1 MAKSNKEPGRVA
13 QLLKIYK
20 MTIAADKSALW
31 WALLAVAAGALAG
44 AVVGATVGK
53 GTVTGLVVWIVT
65 GTLMGVLAGLI
76 VMSRKAEHVAYSQI
90 AGQPGAV
97 SAVLRSAL
105 KRGWRG
111 SEVPIAVN
119 RNQDAVY
126 RAIGPSGVVLIGE
139 GVRTRVQPM
148 LEDERRKVQRAV
160 PGVEV
165 KFVWV
170 TQDADGTKL
179 IKLAPTLLKFKRVLN
194 RNEVAS
200 VDKRLSAL
208 VTAMPIPKGID
219 PKRMRAQRR

>member
-1 MAKSNKEPGRVA
+1 
-13 QLLKIYK
+13 
-20 MTIAADKSALW
+20 
-31 WALLAVAAGALAG
+31 
-44 AVVGATVGK
+44 
-53 GTVTGLVVWIVT
+53 
-65 GTLMGVLAGLI
+65 LI
-76 VMSRKAEHVAYSQI
+76 VMSRKAEQVAYAQI
-90 AGQPGAV
+90 EGQPGAV

-126 RAIGPSGVVLIGE
+126 RAIGPAGVVLIGE

-160 PGVEV
+160 PGVDV

-170 TQDADGTKL
+170 TRDEEGTRL
-179 IKLAPTLLKFKRVLN
+179 MKLASTLLKMKRVLN
-194 RNEVAS
+194 RNEVGAI
-200 VDKRLSAL
+200 DKRLSAL

-219 PKRMRAQRR
+219 PKRMRAQHR

>member
-1 MAKSNKEPGRVA
+1 MAKKNKEPGRVA

-20 MTIAADKSALW
+20 MTIAADKTALW
-31 WALLAVAAGALAG
+31 WALLALGLGVLAG
-44 AVVGATVGK
+44 SVLGATVGQ
-53 GTVTGLVVWIVT
+53 GTTSGFVVWIIT
-65 GTLMGVLAGLI
+65 GTLLGFLSGLI
-76 VMSRKAEHVAYSQI
+76 VMSRKAEHVAYAQI
-90 AGQPGAV
+90 EGQPGAV

-126 RAIGPSGVVLIGE
+126 RAIGPAGVVLIGE

-170 TQDADGTKL
+170 TQDAEGTRL
-179 IKLAPTLLKFKRVLN
+179 MKLASTLLKMKRVLN
-194 RNEVAS
+194 RNEVAII
-200 VDKRLSAL
+200 DKRLSAL

-219 PKRMRAQRR
+219 PKRMRAQHR

>member
-1 MAKSNKEPGRVA
+1 MAKKNKEPGRVA

-20 MTIAADKSALW
+20 MTIAADKTAIW
-31 WALLAVAAGALAG
+31 WALLAVGIGVLAG
-44 AVVGATVGK
+44 SVLGATVGQ
-53 GTVTGLVVWIVT
+53 GTTSGFVVWIIT
-65 GTLMGVLAGLI
+65 GFLLGFLSGLI
-76 VMSRKAEHVAYSQI
+76 VMSRKAEQVAYAQI
-90 AGQPGAV
+90 EGQPGAV

-126 RAIGPSGVVLIGE
+126 RAIGPAGVVLIGE

-160 PGVEV
+160 PGVDV

-170 TQDADGTKL
+170 TQDAEGTRL
-179 IKLAPTLLKFKRVLN
+179 MKLASTLLKMKRVLN
-194 RNEVAS
+194 RNEVAII
-200 VDKRLSAL
+200 DKRLSAL

-219 PKRMRAQRR
+219 PKRMRAQHR

>member
-1 MAKSNKEPGRVA
+1 MAKKNKEPGRVA

-20 MTIAADKSALW
+20 MTIAADKTAIW
-31 WALLAVAAGALAG
+31 WALLAVGIGVLAG
-44 AVVGATVGK
+44 SVLGATVGQ
-53 GTVTGLVVWIVT
+53 GTTSGFVVWIIT
-65 GTLMGVLAGLI
+65 GFLLGFLSGLI
-76 VMSRKAEHVAYSQI
+76 VMSRKAEQVAYAQI
-90 AGQPGAV
+90 EGQPGAV

-126 RAIGPSGVVLIGE
+126 RAIGPAGVVLIGE

-160 PGVEV
+160 PGVDV

-170 TQDADGTKL
+170 TQDAEGTRL
-179 IKLAPTLLKFKRVLN
+179 IKLASTLLKMKRVLN
-194 RNEVAS
+194 RNEVAII
-200 VDKRLSAL
+200 DKRLSAL

-219 PKRMRAQRR
+219 PKRMRAQHR

>member
-1 MAKSNKEPGRVA
+1 MAKTNKEPGRVA

-20 MTIAADKSALW
+20 MTIQADKTALW
-31 WALLAVAAGALAG
+31 WALLAVVLGVLGGAILG
-44 AVVGATVGK
+44 STVGH
-53 GTVTGLVVWIVT
+53 GTTVGLVVWIVT
-65 GTLMGVLAGLI
+65 GLLIGVLSGLI
-76 VMSRKAEHVAYSQI
+76 VMSRKAEHAAYAQI
-90 AGQPGAV
+90 EGQPGAV

-111 SEVPIAVN
+111 SETPIAVN

-126 RAIGPSGVVLIGE
+126 RAIGPAGVVLIGE

-148 LEDERRKVQRAV
+148 LEDERRKVQRSV

-170 TQDADGTKL
+170 TQDAEGTRL
-179 IKLAPTLLKFKRVLN
+179 MKLAPTLLKMKRSLN
-194 RNEVAS
+194 RNEVAAI
-200 VDKRLSAL
+200 DKRLSAL

>member
-1 MAKSNKEPGRVA
+1 MAKQNKEPGRVA

-20 MTIAADKSALW
+20 MTIAADKTALW
-31 WALLAVAAGALAG
+31 WALLAVGIGVLAGALL
-44 AVVGATVGK
+44 GATLGQATTL
-53 GTVTGLVVWIVT
+53 GFVVWIIT
-65 GTLMGVLAGLI
+65 GFLLGFLSGLI
-76 VMSRKAEHVAYSQI
+76 VMSRKAEQVAYAQI
-90 AGQPGAV
+90 EGQPGAV

-126 RAIGPSGVVLIGE
+126 RAIGPAGVVLIGE

-160 PGVEV
+160 PGVDV

-170 TQDADGTKL
+170 TRDEEGTRL
-179 IKLAPTLLKFKRVLN
+179 MKLASTLLKMKRVLN
-194 RNEVAS
+194 RNEVGAI
-200 VDKRLSAL
+200 DKRLSAL

-219 PKRMRAQRR
+219 PKRMRAQHR

>member
-1 MAKSNKEPGRVA
+1 MAKKNKEPGRVA

-20 MTIAADKSALW
+20 MTIAADKTALW
-31 WALLAVAAGALAG
+31 WALLAVGIGVLAG
-44 AVVGATVGK
+44 AVLGATVGQATTA
-53 GTVTGLVVWIVT
+53 GFVVWIIT
-65 GTLMGVLAGLI
+65 GLLIGFLSGLI
-76 VMSRKAEHVAYSQI
+76 VMSRKAEKVAYAQI
-90 AGQPGAV
+90 EGQPGAV

-126 RAIGPSGVVLIGE
+126 RAIGPAGVVLIGE

-160 PGVEV
+160 PGVDV

-170 TQDADGTKL
+170 TRDEEGTRL
-179 IKLAPTLLKFKRVLN
+179 MKLASTLLKMKRVLN
-194 RNEVAS
+194 RNEVGAI
-200 VDKRLSAL
+200 DKRLSAL

-219 PKRMRAQRR
+219 PKRMRAQHR

>member
-1 MAKSNKEPGRVA
+1 MAKSNKEPGRFA

-31 WALLAVAAGALAG
+31 WSLGALAAGIALG
-44 AVVGATVGK
+44 AITGATLG
-53 GTVTGLVVWIVT
+53 GATTLGFVVWIIT
-65 GTLMGVLAGLI
+65 GTLLGVLSGMI
-76 VMSRKAEHVAYSQI
+76 VLSRKAEHAAYAQI
-90 AGQPGAV
+90 EGQPGAV

-148 LEDERRKVQRAV
+148 LEDERRKVQRAI

-179 IKLAPTLLKFKRVLN
+179 IKLAPTLLKFKRTLT
-194 RNEVAS
+194 RNEVGAI
-200 VDKRLSAL
+200 DKRLSAL

-219 PKRMRAQRR
+219 PKRARAQRR

>member
-1 MAKSNKEPGRVA
+1 MAKKNKEPGRVA

-20 MTIAADKSALW
+20 MTIAADKTALW
-31 WALLAVAAGALAG
+31 WALLALGLGVLAG
-44 AVVGATVGK
+44 SVLGATVGQ
-53 GTVTGLVVWIVT
+53 GTTSGFVVWIIT
-65 GTLMGVLAGLI
+65 GTLLGFLSGLI
-76 VMSRKAEHVAYSQI
+76 VMSRKAEHVAYAQI
-90 AGQPGAV
+90 EGQPGAV

-126 RAIGPSGVVLIGE
+126 RAIGPAGVVLIGE
-139 GVRTRVQPM
+139 GIRTRVQPM

-170 TQDADGTKL
+170 TQDAEGTRL
-179 IKLAPTLLKFKRVLN
+179 MKLASTLLKMKRVLN
-194 RNEVAS
+194 RNEVAII
-200 VDKRLSAL
+200 DKRLSAL

-219 PKRMRAQRR
+219 PKRMRAQHR

>member
-1 MAKSNKEPGRVA
+1 MAKKNKEPGRVA

-20 MTIAADKSALW
+20 MTMASDKTAIW
-31 WALLAVAAGALAG
+31 WALLALGIGVLAG
-44 AVVGATVGK
+44 TVMGATVGQAT
-53 GTVTGLVVWIVT
+53 TVGFVVWIIT
-65 GTLMGVLAGLI
+65 GTMMGVLAGLI
-76 VMSRKAEHVAYSQI
+76 VMSRKAERAAYAQI
-90 AGQPGAV
+90 EGQPGAV

-111 SEVPIAVN
+111 SEMPIAVN

-126 RAIGPSGVVLIGE
+126 RAIGPAGVVLIGE

-148 LEDERRKVQRAV
+148 LEDERKKVQRAV

-170 TQDADGTKL
+170 TQDSEGTRLMKL
-179 IKLAPTLLKFKRVLN
+179 SSTLLKMKRVLN
-194 RNEVAS
+194 RNEVSA

-208 VTAMPIPKGID
+208 VTSMPIPKGID
-219 PKRMRAQRR
+219 PKRMRAQHR

>member
-31 WALLAVAAGALAG
+31 WALLAVGAGALAG

-90 AGQPGAV
+90 EGQPGAV

-170 TQDADGTKL
+170 TQDAEGTKL

>member
-1 MAKSNKEPGRVA
+1 MAKKNKEPGRVA

-31 WALLAVAAGALAG
+31 WALLAVAAGALLG
-44 AVVGATVGK
+44 AILGATIGQA
-53 GTVTGLVVWIVT
+53 TTTGFVVWIVT
-65 GTLMGVLAGLI
+65 GALLGILSGLI
-76 VMSRKAEHVAYSQI
+76 VMSRKAEQVAYSQI
-90 AGQPGAV
+90 EGQPGAV

-111 SEVPIAVN
+111 SEVPVAVN

-126 RAIGPSGVVLIGE
+126 RAIGPAGVVLIGE

-160 PGVEV
+160 PGVDV

-170 TQDADGTKL
+170 TQDAEGTRL
-179 IKLAPTLLKFKRVLN
+179 MKLATTLLKMKRILN
-194 RNEVAS
+194 RNEVGAI
-200 VDKRLSAL
+200 DKRLSAL

-219 PKRMRAQRR
+219 PKRMRPSRR

>member
-1 MAKSNKEPGRVA
+1 MAKENKEPGRVA

-20 MTIAADKSALW
+20 MTMAADKTAVW
-31 WALLAVAAGALAG
+31 WSLLALGIGVLAG
-44 AVVGATVGK
+44 AIL
-53 GTVTGLVVWIVT
+53 GLTIGHGSTAGFVVWIVT
-65 GTLMGVLAGLI
+65 GTLVGFLSGLI
-76 VMSRKAEHVAYSQI
+76 VMSRKAEKAAYSQI
-90 AGQPGAV
+90 EGQPGAV

-111 SEVPIAVN
+111 SEVPVAVN

-126 RAIGPSGVVLIGE
+126 RAIGPAGVVLIGE

-148 LEDERRKVQRAV
+148 LEDERKKVQRAI

-165 KFVWV
+165 KFVYV
-170 TQDADGTKL
+170 TQDAEGTQL
-179 IKLAPTLLKFKRVLN
+179 FKLAPTLLKLKRVLN
-194 RNEVAS
+194 RNEVAAI
-200 VDKRLSAL
+200 DKRLSAL

>member
-1 MAKSNKEPGRVA
+1 MAKKNKEPGRIS

-20 MTIAADKSALW
+20 MTMAADKTAIW
-31 WALLAVAAGALAG
+31 WALLALAIGALSG
-44 AVVGATVGK
+44 VILGATLGAA
-53 GTVTGLVVWIVT
+53 TATGFTIWIVT
-65 GTLMGVLAGLI
+65 GVLLGFLSGLI
-76 VMSRKAEHVAYSQI
+76 VMSRKAEAAAYGQI
-90 AGQPGAV
+90 EGQPGAV

-126 RAIGPSGVVLIGE
+126 RAIGPAGVVLIGE

-160 PGVEV
+160 PGVDV

-170 TQDADGTKL
+170 TQDAEGTRLMKL
-179 IKLAPTLLKFKRVLN
+179 STTLLKMKRVLN
-194 RNEVAS
+194 RNEVGAI
-200 VDKRLSAL
+200 DKRLSAL

-219 PKRMRAQRR
+219 PKRMRPQRR

>member
-1 MAKSNKEPGRVA
+1 MAKKNKEPGRIS

-20 MTIAADKSALW
+20 MTMAADKTAIW
-31 WALLAVAAGALAG
+31 WSLLALGLGALSG
-44 AVVGATVGK
+44 AILGATVGQA
-53 GTVTGLVVWIVT
+53 TATGFTVWIIT
-65 GTLMGVLAGLI
+65 GVLLGFLSGLI
-76 VMSRKAEHVAYSQI
+76 VMSRKAEAAAYGQI
-90 AGQPGAV
+90 EGQPGAV

-126 RAIGPSGVVLIGE
+126 RAIGPAGVVLIGE

-160 PGVEV
+160 PGVDV

-170 TQDADGTKL
+170 TQDAEGTRLMKL
-179 IKLAPTLLKFKRVLN
+179 STTLLKMKRVLN
-194 RNEVAS
+194 RNEIGAI
-200 VDKRLSAL
+200 DKRLSAL
-208 VTAMPIPKGID
+208 ATSMPIPKGID